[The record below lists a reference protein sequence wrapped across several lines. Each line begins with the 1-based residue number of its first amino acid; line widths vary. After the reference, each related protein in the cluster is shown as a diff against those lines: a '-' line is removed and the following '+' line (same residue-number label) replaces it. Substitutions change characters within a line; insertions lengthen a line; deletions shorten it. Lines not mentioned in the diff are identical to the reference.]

1 MANTA
6 ALHFVRSLPIQP
18 QNPSH
23 FPPLLVPALRLFRN
37 GLPRGAITEIAG
49 RRSSGRMTT
58 VLHILA
64 QATAQGEICAVV
76 DTNDEFHPASAE
88 MAGVILTRIVWV
100 RCGANAENA
109 LRVAD
114 LLLHSGGFGIVVLDL
129 CEVKARV
136 LDRIP
141 ISYWYR
147 FRRAIEHTSTILLV
161 CAQSSQAKAST
172 NHLELSVKHTRWAGA
187 WPFRLLQGVEA
198 IAQLRKPVNPQPDR
212 LLLRTKA

>member
-1 MANTA
+1 MANIA
-6 ALHFVRSLPIQP
+6 ALPSARSLSIQP
-18 QNPSH
+18 QNPPH
-23 FPPLLVPALRLFRN
+23 FPSLQVPALRLFRS
-37 GLPRGAITEIAG
+37 GLMRGAITEIVG
-49 RRSSGRMTT
+49 RRSSGRMTAI
-58 VLHILA
+58 LHILA

-88 MAGVILTRIVWV
+88 AAGVILSRIVWV
-100 RCGANAENA
+100 RCSANAENA
-109 LRVAD
+109 LRVTD
-114 LLLHSGGFGIVVLDL
+114 LLLHSGGFGVVVLDL

-161 CAQSSQAKAST
+161 CAQSSQAKAAA
-172 NHLELSVKHTRWAGA
+172 NYLELAVKRIRWVGV

-198 IAQLRKPVNPQPDR
+198 IAQSRKPINSQPDR
-212 LLLRTKA
+212 LLLQTKA